1 MGRYSIPLYGIVLV
15 GAMVFGL
22 GVPIGAANME
32 HFGDLLLITL
42 IYATF
47 ISVSLIHIIAGVRD
61 GRSLIDA
68 PHGAQVHRMGIDC
81 GGHNRVVGPPG
92 RLVGLRV
99 TRRRGFPGR

>member
-1 MGRYSIPLYGIVLV
+1 MGRYLIPLYEIVLV

-47 ISVSLIHIIAGVRD
+47 ISVSLIHIIAGVCD
-61 GRSLIDA
+61 GRLLIDA
-68 PHGAQVHRMGIDC
+68 PTVPRPITLALITAVITRWRGHPGA
-81 GGHNRVVGPPG
+81 
-92 RLVGLRV
+92 
-99 TRRRGFPGR
+99 

>member
-47 ISVSLIHIIAGVRD
+47 ISVSLFHNMAEDLG
-61 GRSLIDA
+61 GRSLFHA
-68 PHGAQVHRMGIDC
+68 PKVPRSIAWALM
-81 GGHNRVVGPPG
+81 VG
-92 RLVGLRV
+92 
-99 TRRRGFPGR
+99 